1 MSHFAVAVIIKR
13 EESVDFDYFVESKV
27 SELLA
32 PFEEM
37 EVPKYMKHTKE
48 ELIKIG
54 REDIEKYKN
63 TTYAEYLKDPEAYE
77 AKCENEGHIEYLKV
91 EFPKMLNWTD
101 EEVYQNELRWYDEE
115 MIGKDGEV
123 YSTYNPLSKWD
134 WYSIGG
140 RWNGLLPIKYND
152 MHTIN
157 YEGIECVEEPYW
169 MVNVAIM
176 SDIEFNRLPTKDEV
190 IELKSDWESILNNE
204 FFYPKEYFIEKYKDF
219 DGHLK
224 SLIEFST
231 YAVLTPD
238 GKWHEPGK
246 MGWFGIS
253 SASDKEQEEWDK
265 TFFDKYIAPYND
277 DDHIMVIVDCHI

>member
-1 MSHFAVAVIIKR
+1 MSHFAVAVIVKR
-13 EESVDFDYFVESKV
+13 EENVDFDYFVESKV

-54 REDIEKYKN
+54 RENIENYKN
-63 TTYAEYLKDPEAYE
+63 TTYAKYLKDPEAYE
-77 AKCENEGHIEYLKV
+77 AKCKNEGHIEYLKV

-101 EEVYQNELRWYDEE
+101 EEVYQDELRWYDEE

-152 MHTIN
+152 MPIIN
-157 YEGIECVEEPYW
+157 YEGTECIEEPYE
-169 MVNVAIM
+169 MEDVAIM

-190 IELKSDWESILNNE
+190 IELKSNWESILNNE
-204 FFYPKEYFIEKYKDF
+204 FFYPKEHFIERYKDF
-219 DGHLK
+219 DGYLE
-224 SLIEFST
+224 SSIGFST

-238 GKWHEPGK
+238 GEWHEPGK
-246 MGWFGIS
+246 MGWWGIS

-265 TFFDKYIAPYND
+265 TFFDKYIEPYND